1 MGWQDCLED
10 EGARLVIPWLG
21 GRRIY
26 KEGRAW
32 RVLEELPREYGWY
45 EWGCQGRVALCLGR
59 HEADLDYVAAAFCGV
74 KRGYLVG
81 NRMVVDGLGWGV
93 SPDDLLKHTISVFL
107 VEPGLDRFT
116 RAEVGFLEI
125 DQPFYRHEIF
135 PLGPEDD
142 VRRAFVDRL
151 DNINHIADVTPAL
164 DIAFTVATR
173 QRAVV
178 EARRAELERAREVER
193 RREEMA
199 QSVGS
204 RLDIA
209 FTVATRQRAVVEARR
224 AELERAREVERRR
237 EEMAQSVGSS
247 VGRRVIAA
255 TDFEAAA
262 RSALAVSE
270 AELLDARQGRG
281 EREMVVQYLFQSQR
295 FECVVQRDTLR
306 VVDSGICLTD
316 SDTGEK
322 GDTYFT
328 LESLPGVVR
337 QAVQEGELHIY
348 RHVD

>member
-204 RLDIA
+204 
-209 FTVATRQRAVVEARR
+209 
-224 AELERAREVERRR
+224 
-237 EEMAQSVGSS
+237 S

-295 FECVVQRDTLR
+295 FECVVERGTLR
-306 VVDSGICLTD
+306 VIDAGICLTD

-337 QAVQEGELHIY
+337 QAIQEGELHIY